1 MPAKEKKS
9 KSKASEL
16 RVVFDSSVI
25 YTGSEADLVR
35 GEAADLIRENTQHL
49 DLSAIWYLPSV
60 VRHERQ
66 SQMQKRALELL
77 PSIQK
82 LERLLGHQLNIT
94 EPIIKQRVN
103 EAVETQ
109 IVSLGLKILELDQT
123 KVDLN
128 RLIHDACY
136 RVPPFTDREKEKGFR
151 DACIVETFAQLV
163 EASPKTSRVCRV
175 VIVTGDALVA
185 DAIRMRTSGANNVR
199 ILNSIEELKGLINTL
214 VEQVREEF
222 VKTYR
227 TKAQEY
233 FFEADREEGLFYK
246 EKIRSRIEEK
256 FKEHLESIP
265 KGSDERKNGTWHIGT
280 PSFVRKERQR
290 MFWATRVRVDA
301 EAYKRTIQPSYY
313 SGQVTLDSG
322 GQIILKGR
330 PFSTSS
336 MPSSPQVESYTF
348 PDRLPSLESSMSV
361 GSLFPDIYTHSKE
374 LSGRGESVFQVV
386 WSVVVTTRGK
396 LSSPRVE
403 SLEYVGTTW
412 E

>member
-25 YTGSEADLVR
+25 YIGSEADLVR

-49 DLSAIWYLPSV
+49 DLSVIWYLPSV

-66 SQMQKRALELL
+66 SQMQKRALDLL

-163 EASPKTSRVCRV
+163 EASPKTSRACRV
-175 VIVTGDALVA
+175 VIVTGDALLA
-185 DAIRMRTSGANNVR
+185 DAIRMRTSDANNVR

-246 EKIRSRIEEK
+246 EKIRSRIGEK

-265 KGSDERKNGTWHIGT
+265 KGSDERKNGMWHIGT
-280 PSFVRKERQR
+280 PSSSLGKSANGCFGQHELELTLRHTSGLYNPHTIVDKSPS
-290 MFWATRVRVDA
+290 RVD
-301 EAYKRTIQPSYY
+301 KSPSKVDHFQ
-313 SGQVTLDSG
+313 QVACPLAHR
-322 GQIILKGR
+322 LKAT
-330 PFSTSS
+330 PFPIAS
-336 MPSSPQVESYTF
+336 
-348 PDRLPSLESSMSV
+348 RL
-361 GSLFPDIYTHSKE
+361 
-374 LSGRGESVFQVV
+374 
-386 WSVVVTTRGK
+386 
-396 LSSPRVE
+396 
-403 SLEYVGTTW
+403 
-412 E
+412 

>member
-1 MPAKEKKS
+1 MPTMEKKT

-35 GEAADLIRENTQHL
+35 GEAADLIRESTQHL
-49 DLSAIWYLPSV
+49 DLSIIWYLPSV

-94 EPIIKQRVN
+94 ESIIKQRVN

-109 IVSLGLKILELDQT
+109 IAGLGLKVLELDQT
-123 KVDLN
+123 KVDLD
-128 RLIHDACY
+128 RLIRDACY
-136 RVPPFTDREKEKGFR
+136 RVPPFADREKEKGFR

-163 EASPKTSRVCRV
+163 EVSPKTSRACRV
-175 VIVTGDALVA
+175 VIVTGDSLVA
-185 DAIRMRTSGANNVR
+185 DAIRMRTSDANNVR
-199 ILNSIEELKGLINTL
+199 ILGSIEELKGLINTL
-214 VEQVREEF
+214 VEQVKEEF
-222 VKTYR
+222 VTTYR
-227 TKAQEY
+227 AKAQEY
-233 FFEADREEGLFYK
+233 FFEADRKESLFYK
-246 EKIRSRIEEK
+246 ENIRSRIEEK

-290 MFWATRVRVDA
+290 MFWATRIRVDA
-301 EAYKRTIQPSYY
+301 EAYKWTIQPSYG
-313 SGQVTLDSG
+313 SGQITING
-322 GQIILKGR
+322 G
-330 PFSTSS
+330 PFSISS
-336 MPSSPQVESYTF
+336 MPISPQVESYTF
-348 PDRLPSLESSMSV
+348 PGRLSSSENSMSI
-361 GSLFPDIYTHSKE
+361 GSLFPDLYTHSKKE